1 MQLTTEQL
9 RQAIT
14 SEGKAWKQTRELE
27 RQQAR
32 RMHALFQAA
41 AGTGIS
47 ESEMS
52 RLANVDRMTVRRALG
67 KR

>member
-1 MQLTTEQL
+1 MQLTAEQL

-41 AGTGIS
+41 AGTDIS

>member
-1 MQLTTEQL
+1 MKMTTEQL

-14 SEGKAWKQTRELE
+14 NEGKAWKETRELE

-41 AGTGIS
+41 AGTEIS